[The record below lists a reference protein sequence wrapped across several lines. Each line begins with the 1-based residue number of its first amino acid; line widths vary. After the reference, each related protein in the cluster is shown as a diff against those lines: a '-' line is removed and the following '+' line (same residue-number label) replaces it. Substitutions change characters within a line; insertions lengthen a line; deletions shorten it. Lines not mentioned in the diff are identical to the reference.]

1 MAGKNQKNNS
11 QLVRSNGPSRAKSI
25 IGVQF
30 MLVVVTVV
38 LTMVLILSL
47 TTAWYTNVVKSS
59 GLTFEAEKWGFE
71 GSVSIE
77 NADSIKAYPGANGFI
92 PISIRNDSEL
102 ISSASITV
110 EKMLTDE
117 NIKDSFKREGLPVDV
132 MAQRLYFYVDTSVIR
147 NGEQIKRVY
156 LGKNSSYTS
165 LLNPQSELFFDDG
178 SSGMPTLKWEWVYDV
193 LGYYVIG
200 TWNGSN
206 FDLEEYVRPIVYNY
220 DPVKT
225 TFESNLQL
233 KTIDGTK
240 TVEEFLNELT
250 LTDGYSGSGINITS
264 KVGAGYYPVSVDSDG
279 RGVWIYLCN
288 KQEIE
293 AHSMYDT
300 VLSQC
305 DLSYTATIIVTGQNV
320 YEDAVIVDSE
330 ADILAAVNDSN
341 AVLIELSNNIV
352 LSQPLVVNSA
362 NPISIN
368 LKGNEL
374 SYVGSGAIVT
384 ANSGSNI
391 VLSNGSIKGN
401 GGDYAVV
408 SSGAQ
413 INIDNV
419 SISNVEEA
427 IYVNDHE
434 NTTGANSVIIINNSQ
449 IVGDSIAMKI
459 YGNSE
464 GAKTKI
470 IISDSVIIGTSYG
483 GIWYNGTHYGTD
495 TEINNS
501 QISGLYAAIYQPQPN
516 SVLTI
521 KNSSLTGNT
530 GIAVKGGTVN
540 IIDSV
545 ITGTGDVL
553 TDEPQ
558 EPLSGSGFTDT
569 GDGVYLENNYLNAS
583 PKIYISG
590 DNTRISGASNA
601 EAVRMFPESSFVYPA
616 TIEISGGRYSTDVSD
631 YCQNGY
637 ICIGNIA
644 EIDNITYGYIV
655 SEDADVE

>member
-1 MAGKNQKNNS
+1 MVEKKKNKDS
-11 QLVRSNGPSRAKSI
+11 QLVRSNGSSRAKGAIS
-25 IGVQF
+25 VQVL
-30 MLVVVTVV
+30 LVVVTVV
-38 LTMVLILSL
+38 LTMVLIFSL

-77 NADSIKAYPGANGFI
+77 NADSIKAYPGASGFI
-92 PISIRNDSEL
+92 PVSIRNDSEL

-110 EKMLTDE
+110 EKMLTDDTL
-117 NIKDSFKREGLPVDV
+117 KDSFNRAGLPVDV
-132 MAQRLYFYVDTSVIR
+132 MAQRLYFYIDTPVIR

-165 LLNPQSELFFDDG
+165 LLNPQSELNFDDG
-178 SSGMPTLKWEWVYDV
+178 SSGLPTLKWEWVYDV

-200 TWNGSN
+200 AWDGTK
-206 FDLEEYVRPIVYNY
+206 FDLDEYIRPIVYNY

-250 LTDGYSGSGINITS
+250 LTDGYSGSGISITS
-264 KVGAGYYPVSVDSDG
+264 KVGAGYYPVSVGSDG

-293 AHSMYDT
+293 THSMYDT
-300 VLSQC
+300 MLSQY
-305 DLSYTATIIVTGQNV
+305 DLSYTATVIVTGQNV

-330 ADILAAVNDSN
+330 ADILSAVNDSG
-341 AVLIELSNNIV
+341 AALIELSDDIV
-352 LSQPLVVNSA
+352 LSQPITVNST

-374 SYVGSGAIVT
+374 SYSGDDAIII
-384 ANSGSNI
+384 ANPGSNI
-391 VLSNGSIKGN
+391 VLSNGSLKGN
-401 GGDYAVV
+401 GGDYAVI
-408 SSGAQ
+408 SGGAQ
-413 INIDNV
+413 VNINNV
-419 SISNVEEA
+419 SISNVDEA
-427 IYVNDHE
+427 IYINDHE
-434 NTTGANSVIIINNSQ
+434 NITGANSIVIINNSQ
-449 IVGDSIAMKI
+449 IVGDSIALKI

-470 IISDSVIIGTSYG
+470 IISDSVIIGTTYG
-483 GIWYNGTHYGTD
+483 GIWYNGAYYGTD
-495 TEINNS
+495 TELNNS

-521 KNSSLTGNT
+521 KNCSLSGNT

-569 GDGVYLENNYLNAS
+569 GDGVYLENNYANAS

-601 EAVRMFPESSFVYPA
+601 EAVRMFPESSLAYPA
-616 TIEISGGRYSTDVSD
+616 TIEISGGR
-631 YCQNGY
+631 
-637 ICIGNIA
+637 
-644 EIDNITYGYIV
+644 
-655 SEDADVE
+655 